1 MRYKITKA
9 IAGLMAATFG
19 AALYTLPSLLG
30 LFYDD
35 IPYAWA
41 LLALLGLVGFS
52 NYWHTFQKAARREER
67 KFASSIDLDRL
78 AALYGMERNVG
89 ETDEQLKQR
98 IATGTAWKSLNK

>member
-19 AALYTLPSLLG
+19 AALYTLPALLG
-30 LFYDD
+30 LFYND

-78 AALYGMERNVG
+78 GATLGFQRKDG
-89 ETDEQLKQR
+89 ETDAQFRAR
-98 IATGTAWKSLNK
+98 IREGMYGRN

>member
-9 IAGLMAATFG
+9 IAGLVAATFG

-35 IPYAWA
+35 IPYAWV
-41 LLALLGLVGFS
+41 LLVLLGLVGFS
-52 NYWHTFQKAARREER
+52 NYWHTFQKAARREEC

-78 AALYGMERNVG
+78 GALYGVTRRDG
-89 ETDEQLKQR
+89 ETDTRYMER
-98 IATGTAWKSLNK
+98 IREALRENL

>member
-1 MRYKITKA
+1 MRYKITKS

-19 AALYTLPSLLG
+19 AALYTLPALLG
-30 LFYDD
+30 FFYSD

-67 KFASSIDLDRL
+67 KFVSSMALDRL
-78 AALYGMERNVG
+78 GALHGVTRRDG
-89 ETDEQLKQR
+89 ETDTRYMER
-98 IATGTAWKSLNK
+98 IREALHGNH